1 MLLFHVTTA
10 TAAESIREHGLR
22 PAIGPRASQL
32 GETVPAIYFFTSE
45 SALQAASDNWLS
57 EAFEDVEEP
66 LVVLVVDVSAQVV
79 RIDPAAAFEAAVTVP
94 VAAAAVV
101 RAYDI
106 DTGAAFPAGVRT
118 ERTRAGG
125 R

>member
-1 MLLFHVTTA
+1 MQLLHVTTA
-10 TAAESIREHGLR
+10 SAAASIGSHGLL
-22 PAIGPRASQL
+22 PSIGPRSAQL

-45 SALQAASDNWLS
+45 SALKTASDNWLS
-57 EAFEDVEEP
+57 EAFEDVDEP

-79 RIDPAAAFEAAVTVP
+79 RIDPTTAFEAVVTVP

-106 DTGAAFPAGVRT
+106 DAGAAYTVTA
-118 ERTRAGG
+118 ERTRSHG

>member
-1 MLLFHVTTA
+1 MQLLHVTTA
-10 TAAESIREHGLR
+10 SAAESIRSHGLR
-22 PAIGPRASQL
+22 PSIGPRSAQL

-45 SALQAASDNWLS
+45 SALISACDNWLS
-57 EAFEDVEEP
+57 EAFEDVEES

-79 RIDPAAAFEAAVTVP
+79 RIDPTAAFEAVVTVP

-106 DTGAAFPAGVRT
+106 DTGAAFPAS
-118 ERTRAGG
+118 AP
-125 R
+125 